1 VIYIILLVLHFLWC
15 NFMICMYVCVI
26 IIMCLASLLGGPVTL
41 RIPVD

>member
-1 VIYIILLVLHFLWC
+1 MIYIILLVLHFLWC
-15 NFMICMYVCVI
+15 NFMICVI